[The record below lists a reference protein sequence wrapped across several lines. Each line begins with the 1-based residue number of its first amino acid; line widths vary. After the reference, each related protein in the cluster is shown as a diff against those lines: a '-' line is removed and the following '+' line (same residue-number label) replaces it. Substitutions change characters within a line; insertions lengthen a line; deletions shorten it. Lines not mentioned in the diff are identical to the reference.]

1 MSSRLHLLYSSTA
14 ALNYEVNISFMF
26 HQVGDYLTTIGA
38 EYNLSILALRIS
50 HGIADE
56 AHRNLIAIDNDGR
69 ATIKGRFP

>member
-1 MSSRLHLLYSSTA
+1 
-14 ALNYEVNISFMF
+14 MF